1 MNELYH
7 HGILGMKWGIRRYQN
22 PDGTLTA
29 AGKIHYRDIDSDV
42 KRTIESNSERVNS
55 IISSGKQ
62 LAEMANELGDD
73 YTKAF
78 SSYKVSEKFKKELR
92 NEYGDEPDRF
102 DIEEKVYEDLDSI
115 LPKSVKDARA
125 RYEEAQNEYWNE
137 VEDFSKEFVN
147 KYKGTIV
154 DDSRLVY
161 VKDGEQIASN
171 LLYKSLDTD
180 WPSYLYRHFDDYWV
194 YDTPEFNS
202 MIDRIEKELNDE

>member
-78 SSYKVSEKFKKELR
+78 SSYKVSEKLKKELR

-125 RYEEAQNEYWNE
+125 RYEEAQNKYWNE

>member
-7 HGILGMKWGIRRYQN
+7 YGILGMKWGIRRYQN

-29 AGKIHYRDIDSDV
+29 AGKMHYRDIDSDV

-202 MIDRIEKELNDE
+202 MIDRIEKELNAV

>member
-125 RYEEAQNEYWNE
+125 RYEEAQNKYWNE